1 MEVAIV
7 GGIIATI
14 TGELAT
20 SRIIKESSLLSRVK
34 EDLVWI
40 ETEMRRIRSFIRDIW
55 DLAYDVEDIIDTYF
69 PKIRLSRSQWK
80 RLLA

>member
-20 SRIIKESSLLSRVK
+20 SRIIKESSLMSRVK

-40 ETEMRRIRSFIRDIW
+40 ETEMRHIRSFIRDIW
-55 DLAYDVEDIIDTYF
+55 DLAYDVEDIIYTYF